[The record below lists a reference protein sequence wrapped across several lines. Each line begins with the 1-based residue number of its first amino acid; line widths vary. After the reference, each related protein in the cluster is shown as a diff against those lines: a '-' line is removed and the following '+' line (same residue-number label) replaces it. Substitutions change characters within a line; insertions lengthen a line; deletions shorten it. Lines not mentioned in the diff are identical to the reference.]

1 MRRRDFISLLGGAA
15 TWPFAARAQQ
25 PEKTFRVGLL
35 SIRSAPALVHEPL
48 WSTLRNF
55 GYVEGRNL
63 TVERRFAAGDL
74 TRLPSLADELVRLG
88 VDVIVTETTPAA
100 LAAKRATTV
109 IPIVMATGG
118 DAVGSGLVMSLARP
132 GGNVTGMSFVA
143 TELGD
148 KRVQILKELV
158 PHATQM
164 AFLGNSAIPTDRLA
178 FEQMKVAGQ
187 TIGVTVEF
195 VNAPTSN
202 DLESAFAEMA
212 RMRLDAV
219 SVSAGAAYT
228 EHGPLI
234 ASLAARHRLPASF
247 LRREYVDV
255 GGLVSYGPSFGD
267 LFRRTASYVGK
278 ILKGAKP
285 ADLPVEQPTK
295 FELVI
300 NLKTAQALG
309 LEVPPTL
316 LARADEVI
324 E

>member
-1 MRRRDFISLLGGAA
+1 MKRREFISLLGGAA

-118 DAVGSGLVMSLARP
+118 DAVGSGLVTSLARP

-202 DLESAFAEMA
+202 DLESAFADMA
-212 RMRLDAV
+212 RMRLAV